1 MVSPGASDQRY
12 TCPVC
17 GYLSFEDPPGSYYIC
32 PICFWEDDTPD
43 LIDPFPCAG
52 GPNGVSLLEAQRNY
66 AEFGAG
72 ELAML
77 KNVRKPT
84 VPRDP
89 TWRRIDVAK
98 DVFDAKREFDRHFT
112 AETFPQGGALY
123 YWRDEYWAKGKVQ
136 PLDWYNPNALLSDT
150 ATRLSYERQSGSS
163 DAADACPCCGYLTFE
178 YSQRPWGKM
187 YDNDICPI
195 CFWHEDTMLSH
206 KGANGSLFD
215 AFHRLNSGAV
225 PNNVS
230 LIVAQR
236 NFLVF
241 GVSDPRRRQ
250 FVRTI
255 SESDLRDSRWRR
267 VDPKTDVFDSKGEF
281 RSESHI
287 VRLGLRVNKSPL
299 CYWRD
304 DYYLKGRK
312 KSLDW

>member
-1 MVSPGASDQRY
+1 MVSPGSGHENY

-17 GYLSFEDPPGSYYIC
+17 GFLSFKEPPGSYSIC

-52 GPNGVSLLEAQRNY
+52 GPNQVSLLEAQRNY
-66 AEFGAG
+66 AEFGAS
-72 ELAML
+72 ELKML
-77 KNVRKPT
+77 GHVKEPT

-112 AETFPQGGALY
+112 AETFPQGSALY

-136 PLDWYNPNALLSDT
+136 PLDWHNPDALPSDNAPRLFYEGQT
-150 ATRLSYERQSGSS
+150 ASS
-163 DAADACPCCGYLTFE
+163 DSADSCPCCGYLTFA
-178 YSQRPWGKM
+178 YRQYPWGKI

-195 CFWHEDTMLSH
+195 CFWHEDTTLSH

-215 AFHRLNSGAV
+215 AFHRLNNTAT

-241 GVSDPRRRQ
+241 GASDPRRRR
-250 FVRTI
+250 FVRMI
-255 SESDLRDSRWRR
+255 ADSDSRDPRWRR
-267 VDPKTDVFDSKGEF
+267 VDPGNDVFDSKGEF
-281 RSESHI
+281 RSEDHI
-287 VRLGLRVNKSPL
+287 VRLKLRVNESAL
-299 CYWRD
+299 LYWCE
-304 DYYLKGRK
+304 DYHLKERK